1 MPAKPATGSENPT
14 TRAAAGPTPTA
25 QERSATQRAQNQSMR
40 EAAATAAP
48 QLRQAAEH
56 QAETRA
62 AAGPTPTAQE
72 RSATQRAQNQSMR
85 EAAATAAPQ
94 LRQAAERQAETE
106 GNIPKHGMPK
116 PGTKAAE
123 RRGNESAD
131 PRLMPKPAPSWS
143 GAKSGAQHAHFEAMR
158 ENVTRSAPAVR
169 GAGRP
174 VGGGSP
180 AQAGTT
186 RQPTP
191 AR

>member
-1 MPAKPATGSENPT
+1 MREAAATAAPQLRQAAKHQAE

-25 QERSATQRAQNQSMR
+25 QERGATQRAQNQSMR

-48 QLRQAAEH
+48 QLRQAAKQH
-56 QAETRA
+56 T
-62 AAGPTPTAQE
+62 
-72 RSATQRAQNQSMR
+72 
-85 EAAATAAPQ
+85 
-94 LRQAAERQAETE
+94 ETE
-106 GNIPKHGMPK
+106 ADIAKHGMPK
-116 PGTKAAE
+116 PGTEAAE
-123 RRGNESAD
+123 RGGSESAD

-158 ENVTRSAPAVR
+158 ENVTPSAPAVR